1 MLTLPNILT
10 LSRIVALPLLA
21 FLLWWPGW
29 ELGYGMAFV
38 LYCLMGITDYFDGY
52 LARSSG
58 AVSKLGVFL
67 DPIADKIMVAAV
79 ILVLTAQG
87 ILRGPYVGDM
97 HVIAGLIILVR
108 EIAVSGLREFLGGL
122 QVSVPVSKLAK
133 WKTTF
138 QLVALGALIL
148 GGALPRWNVMLG
160 EVVLNVPHTVGLTTL
175 WAAAILTLL
184 TGWDYLRVGLKH
196 MD

>member
-1 MLTLPNILT
+1 MLTLPNLLT

-29 ELGYGMAFV
+29 ELGYGLAFA
-38 LYCLMGITDYFDGY
+38 LYCLMGVTDYFDGY

-58 AVSKLGVFL
+58 TVSKLGVFL
-67 DPIADKIMVAAV
+67 DPIADKIMVVVV

-87 ILRGPYVGDM
+87 FLRGPYVGDM
-97 HVIAGLIILVR
+97 HVIAGLIIVVR

-148 GGALPRWNVMLG
+148 GGALPGAEWIHL
-160 EVVLNVPHTVGLTTL
+160 VGLGSL
-175 WAAAILTLL
+175 WVAAGLTLV